1 MQAWT
6 ASASNAGTLS
16 FFGAGSL
23 LSRVGSD
30 AAYIDEPEEK
40 AIPPLL
46 ESRYQ
51 EEKIE
56 GLKRTIALITLGK
69 DVSEYF
75 PQVNSY
81 ASLKEYRERQESHR
95 NLVQLVFG
103 VPGGGR

>member
-6 ASASNAGTLS
+6 ASASNAGALS

-75 PQVNSY
+75 PQVNIR
-81 ASLKEYRERQESHR
+81 AS
-95 NLVQLVFG
+95 
-103 VPGGGR
+103 P